1 MSLPDR
7 PRVLLL
13 SMHTSPVDQP
23 GTGDA
28 GGMNVYVW
36 HLAHALAH
44 AGWAVDMATLDRDP
58 SHSPGIRTTD
68 LAPGVRLL
76 AVALAGAAEVPK
88 ERLPGFARAF
98 GEALAQHYADD
109 AAPVLHAH
117 YWLSGV
123 AGLHMAHVLG
133 APLVLTL
140 HTSAAA
146 KNLRAGSDESP
157 EPPEREAAER
167 ELIAHACRT
176 VVNTPAEQRQVV
188 ELYGA
193 DPARVV
199 VIPPGVDPE
208 VFHPPVP
215 DERDERDETPFTV
228 LSAGRMQPLK
238 GQQILIR
245 ALGALRRSHPD
256 VPVRLLLAGVG
267 SPDFLAHLRGL
278 ADAEGVASAVDFRG
292 SLPREDLARLMGRVD
307 AVAVASSS
315 ETFGLVAVEAQACG
329 TPVLATDVDGLRY
342 AVRDGETGRLVPDR
356 EPASW
361 ADALYRAAR
370 DPGAWRAMS
379 HAARL
384 RARELTWDDVA
395 AQHAAAYLACAV
407 REHDA

>member
-1 MSLPDR
+1 
-7 PRVLLL
+7 
-13 SMHTSPVDQP
+13 MHTSPVDQP

-58 SHSPGIRTTD
+58 SHSPGIRTAG

-76 AVALAGAAEVPK
+76 SVALADAAEVPK
-88 ERLPGFARAF
+88 EGLPRFAPAF
-98 GEALAQHYADD
+98 GEALARHYADD

-123 AGLHMAHVLG
+123 AGLHMARVLD

-146 KNLRAGSDESP
+146 KNLRAGSGESP
-157 EPPEREAAER
+157 EPAVREAAER
-167 ELIAHACRT
+167 ELMARACRT

-193 DPARVV
+193 DPATVV

-215 DERDERDETPFTV
+215 DERDEPRDEPFTV

-238 GQQILIR
+238 GQQILVR
-245 ALGALRRSHPD
+245 ALGALRRSHPEI
-256 VPVRLLLAGVG
+256 PVRLVLAGVG
-267 SPDFLAHLRGL
+267 SPGFLGHLREL

-361 ADALYRAAR
+361 ADALHRAAR

-395 AQHAAAYLACAV
+395 AQHAAAYLACAA
-407 REHDA
+407 RKHDA